1 MKLIR
6 SFLTLLLL
14 TVTLTAF
21 ADEPQVVVVN
31 GKKCYVHTIGE
42 GDTLYSLAQRYDV
55 SLKQIE
61 ALNPTIEAESLSLGA
76 HIYIPYKEKT
86 KSTKKPKSVEAK
98 FHKVEHGDTVY
109 SLARRYKT
117 TEQNILTLNGFESAD
132 QLLAGMTIKVRDVEM
147 VAEQPADEQ
156 TDKGKNKHK
165 AEDKKEPKSEGDLEK
180 GDDTEEPTVEIVVEE
195 SAQTTEQ
202 ADTIMGIATDSLSA
216 FFTEHRME
224 DVLEAKRQREIDS
237 IEEAQKIRIPVFK
250 RFQRGETLNVVLM
263 LPMHRDGRAMPAYV
277 DFYRGV
283 LLGLEDLR
291 RDGYS
296 INVHVFDTERTLE
309 ILNKIVTTEQFL
321 AADLI
326 IGPVYREELQVVVP
340 LAEERNIPVVTP
352 LSDINPADVTSPVLF
367 QMQADRKYKYKK
379 YAHIFDG
386 SYTIN
391 LIYAGTNDLTYAN
404 DILRDIGDLPINR
417 YVASITGSGASFN
430 VYNEDGSRGAAVA
443 VSTLTTAPGRK
454 ANIIVADRD
463 YQVAKI
469 LSTLGERVKKMSPNS
484 SNDCFVIGN
493 REWDEFEIA
502 DRTGYFTS
510 GLSMIA
516 PYNSK
521 RRDNDAIKVFEA
533 RFLRS
538 YGILP
543 TAFACRGYDAM
554 VLFCTKMF
562 TGLDKYIML
571 ESLTPLATTYKF
583 MFEDGMFIN
592 TEWVNIQFN
601 RDFTVTYK

>member
-1 MKLIR
+1 M
-6 SFLTLLLL
+6 
-14 TVTLTAF
+14 
-21 ADEPQVVVVN
+21 VVVD
-31 GKKCYVHTIGE
+31 GKKCYIHTIGE

-61 ALNPTIEAESLSLGA
+61 ELNPTIEAESLSLGA
-76 HIYIPYKEKT
+76 HLYIPYKEKT
-86 KSTKKPKSVEAK
+86 KSAKKPKSVEAK
-98 FHKVEHGDTVY
+98 FHKVESGDTVY

-117 TEQNILTLNGFESAD
+117 TEQNILVLNGFESAD
-132 QLLAGMTIKVRDVEM
+132 QLLAGMTIKVRDAVL
-147 VAEQPADEQ
+147 VAEEAVPQPIDKHVKENKSKADKQ
-156 TDKGKNKHK
+156 KSHDDK
-165 AEDKKEPKSEGDLEK
+165 ADATEPETTSDAKSEAEVK
-180 GDDTEEPTVEIVVEE
+180 VEHEATTETEAETVE
-195 SAQTTEQ
+195 SA
-202 ADTIMGIATDSLSA
+202 DNILGIATDSLSS
-216 FFTEHRME
+216 FFTEHRLE
-224 DVLEAKRQREIDS
+224 TELEAQRQREIDS
-237 IEEAQKIRIPVFK
+237 LEEAQKIRIPVFK
-250 RFQRGETLNVVLM
+250 RIQRGETLNVALL
-263 LPMHRDGRAMPAYV
+263 LPMHRDGRALPAYV

-283 LLGLEDLR
+283 LLALEDLR

-296 INVHVFDTERTLE
+296 INVHVFDTERSIETLNNIITNE
-309 ILNKIVTTEQFL
+309 TFVNS
-321 AADLI
+321 DLI
-326 IGPVYREELQVVVP
+326 VGPIYREELQVVVP
-340 LAEERNIPVVTP
+340 WAEERNIPVVTP
-352 LSDINPADVTSPVLF
+352 LSDINPADVSSPVLF
-367 QMQADRKYKYKK
+367 QMQADRKYKYAK

-391 LIYAGTNDLTYAN
+391 LIYAGTNDLAYAN
-404 DILRDIGDLPINR
+404 DILRDIGNLPINR
-417 YVASITGSGASFN
+417 YIASITGSGASFN

-469 LSTLGERVKKMSPNS
+469 LSALGERTKKMIPNS
-484 SNDCFVIGN
+484 SNDCMVIGN
-493 REWDEFEIA
+493 REWDEFELA
-502 DRTGYFTS
+502 DRSGYFAT
-510 GLSMIA
+510 GLSMIT

-521 RRDNDAIKVFEA
+521 RRDNDAIKVFQA

-543 TAFACRGYDAM
+543 TPFACRGYDAM
-554 VLFCTKMF
+554 MLFCTKMF